1 MPKITDVMSADHKRC
16 DELFAKAED
25 AVSNGDWESGAT
37 AFRGFH
43 DATEQHFSM
52 EEAVLFPAVEQST
65 GMTSGPTQVMR
76 MEHMQMRQLLA
87 DMDESVTE
95 KNQEKYLGLSETL
108 IMVMQQH
115 NTKEEQIV
123 YVMADQS
130 LREKAADVLTQM
142 GINQP

>member
-1 MPKITDVMSADHKRC
+1 MPQITDTMSADHKRC
-16 DELFAKAED
+16 DELFAQAEE
-25 AVSNGDWESGAT
+25 AISKGDWETGTT
-37 AFRGFH
+37 AFRDFH
-43 DATEQHFSM
+43 DATEKHFSM
-52 EEAVLFPAVEQST
+52 EESVLFPAFEQST

-76 MEHMQMRQLLA
+76 MEHMQMRQLFA
-87 DMDESVTE
+87 DMNESVEE
-95 KNQEKYLGLSETL
+95 KDQEKYLGLSETL

-142 GINQP
+142 GMS

>member
-1 MPKITDVMSADHKRC
+1 MPKITDIMSADHKRC
-16 DELFAKAED
+16 DELFAKAEETI
-25 AVSNGDWESGAT
+25 SSEDWAAGAT
-37 AFRGFH
+37 AFHDFN
-43 DATEQHFSM
+43 DATEKHFSM
-52 EEAVLFPAVEQST
+52 EEAVLFPAFEQST

-87 DMDESVTE
+87 DMEESVTE
-95 KNQEKYLGLSETL
+95 KDLEKYMGLSETL

-130 LREKAADVLTQM
+130 LREKGADVLTQM
-142 GINQP
+142 GMI

>member
-1 MPKITDVMSADHKRC
+1 MPKITEVMSADHKRC
-16 DELFAKAED
+16 DEMFAKAED
-25 AVSNGDWESGAT
+25 AISNDDWETGTT
-37 AFRGFH
+37 AFRDFH
-43 DATEQHFSM
+43 DATEKHFSM
-52 EEAVLFPAVEQST
+52 EEAVLFPAFEQST

-76 MEHMQMRQLLA
+76 MEHMQMRQLFA

-95 KNQEKYLGLSETL
+95 KDKEKYLGLSETL

-130 LREKAADVLTQM
+130 LQEKASDVLTQM
-142 GINQP
+142 GMN

>member
-1 MPKITDVMSADHKRC
+1 MPTITDTMSADHKRC
-16 DELFAKAED
+16 DELFASAED
-25 AVSNGDWESGAT
+25 AVSKGDWEAGAT
-37 AFRGFH
+37 SFSDFH
-43 DATEQHFSM
+43 DATEQHFSK
-52 EEAVLFPAVEQST
+52 EEAVLFPAFEQST

-87 DMDESVTE
+87 DMNESVEE
-95 KNQEKYLGLSETL
+95 KDQEKYLGLSETL

-130 LREKAADVLTQM
+130 LREKADDVLTQM
-142 GINQP
+142 GMN